1 MTYCMRNMH
10 VLCALED
17 NVVLTIV
24 HGAFDSWIT
33 RGARS
38 ENLHPVFEF
47 PESFSQVHG
56 ALSQYKM
63 CKSPS
68 FSRSQLPTV
77 ICI

>member
-1 MTYCMRNMH
+1 MTYCKRNVH
-10 VLCALED
+10 VLCTLED
-17 NVVLTIV
+17 NFVLTIV
-24 HGAFDSWIT
+24 HGPLDSWIT

-47 PESFSQVHG
+47 PESFSPVHG

-68 FSRSQLPTV
+68 FSTAKCYL
-77 ICI
+77 